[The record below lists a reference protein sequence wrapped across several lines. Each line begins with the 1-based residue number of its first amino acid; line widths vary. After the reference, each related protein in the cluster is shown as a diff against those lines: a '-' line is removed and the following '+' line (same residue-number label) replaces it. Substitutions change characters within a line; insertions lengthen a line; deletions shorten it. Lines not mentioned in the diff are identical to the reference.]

1 MRFRHLCVG
10 SVLALTAVSPTPAL
24 ADDGTPEPVIVLM
37 ADQQPLTAQV
47 PLLDRINAKAVHRF
61 SVLNGFAAKLTSADQ
76 AKLAADPRVKAV
88 VPDLIVKRP
97 KPVPEAEPTGASAT
111 VKAPLSGT
119 CPADPAK
126 PLLEPEALRL
136 TNAEQPQATG
146 QGVKVAFLADS
157 VDIRNPDFQRAD
169 GSAVFADYKDF
180 SGEGPDTPNSARE
193 AFGDASA
200 IAAQGRQ
207 AYDLS
212 EYVNPASPLPQGCTI
227 KIRGVAPGAS
237 LVGLK
242 TSGDDGA
249 PTSTIVQAIEYAVKV
264 AKVDVIN
271 ESLGGNPYPDRH
283 TDPMSLANQA
293 AVAAGVTVVA
303 ASGDAGFNNTIGNP
317 AGDPAVISV
326 GASTAFRVNAQTQ
339 RGMPGLTGFTSGN
352 IASISSG
359 GVTEGARTLDL
370 VAPGDQG
377 WSVCT
382 PDPARFTGCRNF
394 RGAPSPI
401 FNFGGTSQSAPLV
414 AGAAA
419 LVIEAYA
426 SAHYGEKPKPALIK
440 RLLTS
445 TATDLGDRAE
455 QQGAG
460 LLNAGEAVLAAKSQG
475 DTLRVEQT
483 QLSATAAPGS
493 AKDFALTVTNTG
505 TRPQTVSPRTSA
517 FTKVL
522 ADTRGSV
529 ELDATTSPQWTSGS
543 GTTFGFVTKKFTVA
557 PGAEHLDFSLAFSP
571 SGGNSV
577 NLRLLDPQG
586 SLTAV
591 YGSQGDSGFGHVEV
605 HAPIAGTWTALFD
618 SKAAGGYRG
627 SIAYGV
633 RASASA
639 PLGTVSPASATVA
652 PGQSQTFHVLA
663 RTPDAPGDVV
673 AAVRVGRS
681 VVPMVLRSLVKT
693 TFSGVLTGG
702 NGRDFIAAQNSFY
715 QFDVPAGRRDF
726 GINLKLAGDPNQ
738 MIFGY
743 LVSPDGQILSQQ
755 NNVRTLDGNGNPAT
769 FGATLQEFRRDPA
782 PGRWTFI
789 VAVSNPVAGTTTEQK
804 FTGELKF
811 DTVDV
816 RAIGLPSGAVLPAG
830 TPVTAR
836 VEVRNTGN
844 APLSYFADARSTA
857 TGNVRLLA
865 NGPEKGVP
873 LPIGRPLIY
882 LVPPATTKLTGTAAA
897 NAPVDVSLIGFLGG
911 PELLRRSGPDYVANA
926 AVSSPA
932 VAPGPWL
939 LAANTVGSG
948 DRTADFKMVATTRLF
963 DKTVT
968 TSTGNAWLGASEPN
982 PPAFTPLVLQPGQ
995 SGTIT
1000 VTLNPGAASGTKVSG
1015 VLYVDDFSDFATTG
1029 DELKAFPYSYTV
1041 R

>member
-1 MRFRHLCVG
+1 MRLRHLCVG
-10 SVLALTAVSPTPAL
+10 SVLAVTVVAPPAAIAETAESP
-24 ADDGTPEPVIVLM
+24 PEPVIVLLT
-37 ADQQPLTAQV
+37 DQQPQA
-47 PLLDRINAKAVHRF
+47 PLLGLINAAAVRQF

-76 AKLAADPRVKAV
+76 ARLGTDPRVKAI
-88 VPDLIVKRP
+88 VPDLVVKRP
-97 KPVPEAEPTGASAT
+97 KPVIVEKPTGASAPVT
-111 VKAPLSGT
+111 APLDGT
-119 CPADPAK
+119 CPSDPAK

-146 QGVKVAFLADS
+146 KGVKVAFLADG
-157 VDIRNPDFQRAD
+157 VDVRNPDFRRAD

-180 SGEGPDTPNSARE
+180 SGEGLNAPSSGRE

-207 AYDLS
+207 TYDLS
-212 EYVNPASPLPQGCTI
+212 DYVNPAAPLPKGCTI

-242 TSGDDGA
+242 TSGDDGST
-249 PTSTIVQAIEYAVKV
+249 TSAIVQAIDYAVKV
-264 AKVDVIN
+264 AKVDVLN
-271 ESLGGNPYPDRH
+271 ESLGNNPYPDRH
-283 TDPMSLANQA
+283 TDPISLANQA
-293 AVAAGVTVVA
+293 AAAAGVTVVA

-339 RGMPGLTGFTSGN
+339 RGMPGLKGFASDN
-352 IASISSG
+352 IAAISSG

-370 VAPGDQG
+370 IAPGDQG

-382 PDPARFTGCRNF
+382 PDPALFTGCKNF

-426 SAHYGEKPKPALIK
+426 SAHYGEKPSPALIK

-460 LLNAGEAVLAAKSQG
+460 LLNAAEAVLAAKSQS
-475 DTLRVEQT
+475 DTLLVEQT

-493 AKDFALTVTNTG
+493 KKDFALKVTNSG
-505 TRPQTVSPRTSA
+505 MLPQTVSPRTKA

-522 ADTRGSV
+522 ADTRGKV
-529 ELDATTSPQWTSGS
+529 DLDATKSPTWTSGS

-557 PGAEHLDFSLAFSP
+557 PDAEHLDFSLAYAP
-571 SGGNSV
+571 SGGNAV

-586 SLTAV
+586 TLTAV
-591 YGSQGDSGFGHVEV
+591 FGSQGDSGFGHVEV

-618 SKAAGGYRG
+618 SKADGGYRG
-627 SIAYGV
+627 SIAFGV
-633 RASASA
+633 RTAASA
-639 PLGTVSPASATVA
+639 PLGTVSPATALLL
-652 PGQSQTFHVLA
+652 PGQSTTFHVLA
-663 RTPDAPGDVV
+663 QTPDAPGDVV
-673 AAVRVGRS
+673 ASVRVGRA
-681 VVPMVLRSLVKT
+681 VVPMVLRSLVKS

-702 NGRDFIAAQNSFY
+702 NGRDFIAAQNTFY

-726 GINLKLAGDPNQ
+726 GIDLKLDGDPNQ

-755 NNVRTLDGNGNPAT
+755 NNVRTLGPDGNPAT
-769 FGATLQEFRRDPA
+769 FGSTLQEFRRDPA

-816 RAIGLPSGAVLPAG
+816 KATGLPSGAVLPAG
-830 TPVTAR
+830 KPVTAR
-836 VEVRNTGN
+836 VDLRNNGI
-844 APLSYFADARSTA
+844 APLSFFADARSTA
-857 TGNVRLLA
+857 TGDVRLLA
-865 NGPEKGVP
+865 NGPEKGVS

-897 NAPVDVSLIGFLGG
+897 NAPIDVSLIGFLGG
-911 PELLRRSGPDYVANA
+911 PELLRRSGANYVASA
-926 AVSSPA
+926 TVSSPA

-939 LAANTVGSG
+939 LAANGVGSG
-948 DRTADFKMVATTRLF
+948 SRTADFKMVATTRLF

-968 TSTGNAWLGASEPN
+968 TSTGNAWLGASEEN
-982 PPAFTPLVLQPGQ
+982 PLAFTPLVLQPGQ